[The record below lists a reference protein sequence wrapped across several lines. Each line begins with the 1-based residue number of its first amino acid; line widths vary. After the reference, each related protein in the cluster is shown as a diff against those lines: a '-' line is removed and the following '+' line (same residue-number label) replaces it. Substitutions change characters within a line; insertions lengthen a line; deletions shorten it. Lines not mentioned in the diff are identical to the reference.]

1 LAIDPDITGQELDK
15 PTRGDLRSLSEVEAE
30 RVAKHLVM
38 VARYIDDD
46 PELAYQ
52 HAVSARSGPASRLA
66 TVREAA
72 GLAAYRAGQYSEA
85 LADLRAAHR
94 ISGSPDLLPLIADSE
109 RGLGRPERAL
119 AIFDSPEARTLDTAG
134 KVEILLVAAG
144 ARRDMGQPEAAL
156 AMLRVPL
163 LETKKKGAH
172 IARLRAGYADVLRE
186 LGRGEEAEG
195 WLALAVEADPDDETG
210 VSAMLEDAITYDD
223 AEFLDLEEDDLGL
236 EEEVDED
243 GDLLPE
249 LGMHDEVPYEFGQ
262 SEEGQGHTDEPE
274 SGPAETQSYGSR
286 AGVDYYDDDDEEDE
300 EEGATAD
307 DEWVMPAASDA
318 TETEPVAHDEGE
330 PEAKNSDW
338 QI

>member
-1 LAIDPDITGQELDK
+1 LAIDPDVTGQELDK
-15 PTRGDLRSLSEVEAE
+15 STRGDLRSLSEDEAA

-46 PELAYQ
+46 PQLAYQ
-52 HAVSARSGPASRLA
+52 HAVSARSGPGSRLA

-119 AIFDSPEARTLDTAG
+119 AIFESPEARTLDTTG

-144 ARRDMGQPEAAL
+144 ARRDLGEVEAAL

-163 LETKKKGAH
+163 LESAKRGTH

-186 LGRGEEAEG
+186 LGRDAEAQD
-195 WLALAVEADPDDETG
+195 WLIRAVEADPDDETG
-210 VSAMLEDAITYDD
+210 VASMLEDAVTYDD
-223 AEFLDLEEDDLGL
+223 AEFLDLEEDDLGY
-236 EEEVDED
+236 EEEIDSDED
-243 GDLLPE
+243 GDLVPE
-249 LGMHDEVPYEFGQ
+249 VGTHDESDADDDAQDVVVAV
-262 SEEGQGHTDEPE
+262 DEPSE
-274 SGPAETQSYGSR
+274 S
-286 AGVDYYDDDDEEDE
+286 DHDDSDPDASDPEASDSI
-300 EEGATAD
+300 A
-307 DEWVMPAASDA
+307 PAA
-318 TETEPVAHDEGE
+318 HDSQERIVDDY
-330 PEAKNSDW
+330 SV
-338 QI
+338 

>member
-1 LAIDPDITGQELDK
+1 
-15 PTRGDLRSLSEVEAE
+15 
-30 RVAKHLVM
+30 
-38 VARYIDDD
+38 
-46 PELAYQ
+46 
-52 HAVSARSGPASRLA
+52 
-66 TVREAA
+66 
-72 GLAAYRAGQYSEA
+72 

-94 ISGSPDLLPLIADSE
+94 ISGAPDLLPLIADSE

-262 SEEGQGHTDEPE
+262 SEDGQDDVDEPV
-274 SGPAETQSYGSR
+274 SGAAETKAYESR
-286 AGVDYYDDDDEEDE
+286 GGVDYYDDDDEEDE
-300 EEGATAD
+300 EEGATAE
-307 DEWVMPAASDA
+307 DEWVVPATSEA
-318 TETEPVAHDEGE
+318 TESDPVVPDEGDSE
-330 PEAKNSDW
+330 SKNSDW